1 MVLIC
6 GTCSTYMWHM
16 WYICLVHVALTC
28 VTFSTYQTVFT
39 HVVWHLLLTAGINE
53 GIVFHS
59 IRFGCV
65 AFNAIDWF
73 STYHRHK
80 GIKRHWG
87 QLLLHQVYLRFQS
100 NLLNI
105 HQTNW
110 IKLLT
115 DYCLKWPC
123 RLSSNYIP
131 TCADLSWVYE
141 FFIIFMSKGCQIPHR
156 IWSTAEHLCL

>member
-1 MVLIC
+1 MVLIF
-6 GTCSTYMWHM
+6 GTCSTYM

-53 GIVFHS
+53 GIVLHS

-80 GIKRHWG
+80 GIKRQWG
-87 QLLLHQVYLRFQS
+87 PWLLHQVYLILYTNILHIQQT
-100 NLLNI
+100 NLSYLLSKVHSLQNTDDKYLADFHPLKPDLQILHNI
-105 HQTNW
+105 HVKSMW
-110 IKLLT
+110 K
-115 DYCLKWPC
+115 K
-123 RLSSNYIP
+123 
-131 TCADLSWVYE
+131 
-141 FFIIFMSKGCQIPHR
+141 FM
-156 IWSTAEHLCL
+156 